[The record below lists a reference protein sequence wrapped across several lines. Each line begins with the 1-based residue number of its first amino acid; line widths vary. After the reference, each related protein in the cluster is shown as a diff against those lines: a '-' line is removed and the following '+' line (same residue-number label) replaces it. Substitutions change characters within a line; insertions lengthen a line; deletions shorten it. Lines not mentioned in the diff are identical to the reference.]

1 MKRRKWELEECWL
14 DTSTNEYVSTLE
26 IPEGISVTADDKT
39 VAVKGKLGTVKKDF
53 TKLPAFLTIEKNI
66 VKIQPYGRRRKDFAI
81 SRTAKSIIT
90 NMIKGV
96 QNGYKYK
103 MKVVFAHFPMTVK
116 VKDGK
121 VYVENF
127 FGERKARISKIV
139 GDSTKVIIE
148 GDDIV
153 ISGPN
158 LEDVSQTAANIE
170 LSTRVKN
177 KDQRVFLDGIYVYS
191 RE

>member
-1 MKRRKWELEECWL
+1 M
-14 DTSTNEYVSTLE
+14 STNEHVSTLE
-26 IPEGISVTADDKT
+26 IPNGISVVLEDRIIS
-39 VAVKGKLGTVKKDF
+39 VKGNLGVIKKDF
-53 TKLPAFLTIEKNI
+53 TKLPAFLTIENNI
-66 VKIQPYGRRRKDFAI
+66 VKIQPYGTRRKDFAI
-81 SRTAKSIIT
+81 SKTAQSIIS

-103 MKVVFAHFPMTVK
+103 MKVVFAHFPITVK

-127 FGERKARISKIV
+127 FGERKARVSKIV
-139 GDSTKVIIE
+139 GEDTKVTIE
-148 GDDIV
+148 GDDVV
-153 ISGPN
+153 ISGPH
-158 LEDVSQTAANIE
+158 LEHVSQTAANIE

-177 KDQRVFLDGIYVYS
+177 KDQRVFLDGVYVYS

>member
-1 MKRRKWELEECWL
+1 MGM
-14 DTSTNEYVSTLE
+14 STKENISTLE
-26 IPEGISVTADDKT
+26 IPEGISVSMVDRTIS
-39 VAVKGKLGTVKKDF
+39 VQGKLGTIKKDF
-53 TKLPAFLTIEKNI
+53 TKLPAILVIENNI
-66 VKIQPYGRRRKDFAI
+66 VKIQPYGKRRRDFAI
-81 SRTAKSIIT
+81 SKTARSIIT

-96 QNGYKYK
+96 QNGYTYK
-103 MKVVFAHFPMTVK
+103 MKIVFAHFPITVK

-139 GDSTKVIIE
+139 GDSTKVTVE
-148 GDDIV
+148 GDDVV
-153 ISGPN
+153 ISGPH

>member
-1 MKRRKWELEECWL
+1 
-14 DTSTNEYVSTLE
+14 
-26 IPEGISVTADDKT
+26 
-39 VAVKGKLGTVKKDF
+39 
-53 TKLPAFLTIEKNI
+53 
-66 VKIQPYGRRRKDFAI
+66 
-81 SRTAKSIIT
+81 
-90 NMIKGV
+90 MIKGV

-103 MKVVFAHFPMTVK
+103 MKVVFAHFPITVK

-139 GDSTKVIIE
+139 GESTKVAIE
-148 GDDIV
+148 GDDVV
-153 ISGPN
+153 ISGPH
-158 LEDVSQTAANIE
+158 LEHVSQTASNIE

-177 KDQRVFLDGIYVYS
+177 KDQRVFLDGVYIYS

>member
-1 MKRRKWELEECWL
+1 M
-14 DTSTNEYVSTLE
+14 STNEHDSTLE
-26 IPEGISVTADDKT
+26 IPEGISVALEDRIIS
-39 VAVKGKLGTVKKDF
+39 VKGKLGTIKKDL
-53 TKLPAFLTIEKNI
+53 TKLPANLTIENNI
-66 VKIQPYGRRRKDFAI
+66 VKIQPYGTRRKDFAI
-81 SRTAKSIIT
+81 SKTAQSIIN

-103 MKVVFAHFPMTVK
+103 MKVVFAHFPITVK

-139 GDSTKVIIE
+139 GESTKVAIE
-148 GDDIV
+148 GDDVV
-153 ISGPN
+153 ISGPH
-158 LEDVSQTAANIE
+158 LEHVSQTAANIE

-177 KDQRVFLDGIYVYS
+177 KDQRVFLDGVYVYS

>member
-1 MKRRKWELEECWL
+1 MKHRKWELEECWL
-14 DTSTNEYVSTLE
+14 DTSTSEYDSTLE
-26 IPEGISVTADDKT
+26 IPEGISVTLEDRT
-39 VAVKGKLGTVKKDF
+39 IVVQGKLGTVKKDF
-53 TKLPAFLTIEKNI
+53 TKLPAFLTIENSTI
-66 VKIQPYGRRRKDFAI
+66 KIQPYGTRRKDFAI
-81 SRTAKSIIT
+81 SKTATSIIR

-103 MKVVFAHFPMTVK
+103 MKVVFAHFPITVK

-139 GDSTKVIIE
+139 GGSTKVTIE

-153 ISGPN
+153 ISGPH

>member
-1 MKRRKWELEECWL
+1 M
-14 DTSTNEYVSTLE
+14 STNEFISTLE

-81 SRTAKSIIT
+81 SKTAKSIIT

-103 MKVVFAHFPMTVK
+103 MKVVFAHFPITVK

-121 VYVENF
+121 VFAENF

-139 GDSTKVIIE
+139 GDSTKVTIE
-148 GDDIV
+148 GDDII
-153 ISGPN
+153 ISGPD
-158 LEDVSQTAANIE
+158 LENVSQTAANIE

>member
-1 MKRRKWELEECWL
+1 M
-14 DTSTNEYVSTLE
+14 STNEHDSTLE
-26 IPEGISVTADDKT
+26 IPEGISVALEDRIIS
-39 VAVKGKLGTVKKDF
+39 VKGKLGIIKKDF
-53 TKLPAFLTIEKNI
+53 TKLPANLTIENNI
-66 VKIQPYGRRRKDFAI
+66 VKIQPYGTRRKDFAI
-81 SRTAKSIIT
+81 SKTAQSVIN

-103 MKVVFAHFPMTVK
+103 MKVVFAHFPITVK

-139 GDSTKVIIE
+139 GESTKVAID
-148 GDDIV
+148 GDDVV
-153 ISGPN
+153 ISGPH
-158 LEDVSQTAANIE
+158 LEHVSQTAANIE

-177 KDQRVFLDGIYVYS
+177 KDQRVFLDGVYIYS

>member
-1 MKRRKWELEECWL
+1 M
-14 DTSTNEYVSTLE
+14 STNEYVSTLE

-66 VKIQPYGRRRKDFAI
+66 VKIQHYGRRRKDFAI
-81 SRTAKSIIT
+81 SKTAKSIIT

-139 GDSTKVIIE
+139 GDSTKVTIE
-148 GDDIV
+148 GDDII

>member
-1 MKRRKWELEECWL
+1 M
-14 DTSTNEYVSTLE
+14 STNENVSTLE
-26 IPEGISVTADDKT
+26 IPEGISVALEDRIIS
-39 VAVKGKLGTVKKDF
+39 VKGKLGTIKKDF
-53 TKLPAFLTIEKNI
+53 TKLPASLTIENNI
-66 VKIQPYGRRRKDFAI
+66 VKIQPYGTRRKDFAI
-81 SRTAKSIIT
+81 SKTAQSIIN

-96 QNGYKYK
+96 QNGYKYR
-103 MKVVFAHFPMTVK
+103 MKVVFAHFPITVK

-139 GDSTKVIIE
+139 GESTKVAIE
-148 GDDIV
+148 GDDVV
-153 ISGPN
+153 ISGPH
-158 LEDVSQTAANIE
+158 LEHVSQTAANIE

-177 KDQRVFLDGIYVYS
+177 KDQRVFLDGVYIYS

>member
-1 MKRRKWELEECWL
+1 MRRRKWELAEYWL
-14 DTSTNEYVSTLE
+14 VMSTKENISTLE
-26 IPEGISVTADDKT
+26 IPEGISVSMVDRTIS
-39 VAVKGKLGTVKKDF
+39 VQGKLGTIKKDF
-53 TKLPAFLTIEKNI
+53 TKLPALLVIENNI
-66 VKIQPYGRRRKDFAI
+66 VKIQPYGKRRRDFAI
-81 SRTAKSIIT
+81 SKTARSIIT

-103 MKVVFAHFPMTVK
+103 MKIVFAHFPITVK
-116 VKDGK
+116 VKDRK

-139 GDSTKVIIE
+139 GESTKVTVE
-148 GDDIV
+148 GDDVV
-153 ISGPN
+153 ISGPH

-191 RE
+191 RK